1 VSPKRKDPF
10 CSSVL
15 PEIVRNR
22 LLLATDA
29 SVSECQCNL
38 MNLVATGLWPVRV
51 GAAFSHEANGPQ
63 GIATGPHFYVNRP
76 RTKHPDG

>member
-1 VSPKRKDPF
+1 MSPKRKDLF

-22 LLLATDA
+22 VLLATDA
-29 SVSECQCNL
+29 SVSERQDDF

-51 GAAFSHEANGPQ
+51 GAAFSHEAIGPQ
-63 GIATGPHFYVNRP
+63 GRGYRITLLG
-76 RTKHPDG
+76 